1 VLDRLKFLQEW
12 LLSMV
17 LENTFFVKENQF
29 GVNLMEKNKEE
40 PTEKENMI
48 LALALIK
55 HLYNKGDISEYVYKN
70 IKKEYVKKIE
80 KS

>member
-1 VLDRLKFLQEW
+1 MLDRLKFLQEW

>member
-1 VLDRLKFLQEW
+1 
-12 LLSMV
+12 
-17 LENTFFVKENQF
+17 
-29 GVNLMEKNKEE
+29 MEKNKEE

>member
-17 LENTFFVKENQF
+17 FENTFFVKENQF
-29 GVNLMEKNKEE
+29 GVKLMEKNKEE